1 MSMTERLSAPFVI
14 EQFIKAPR
22 ELVYAAFT
30 QGEHLSQWMRPPGM
44 VMTQCEVDA
53 REGGSF
59 HYGMR
64 AEAMPQ
70 APAMWGK
77 WSFRELAPERMVV
90 VVQFSDA
97 AGGVTR
103 HPMAPQ
109 WPLYPVDHHAQ
120 RKPAARALHRRRALP
135 QCRGR
140 SGVRRLSA
148 SMNLGGTAGTAT
160 AGRLSGPAG
169 RAQRVHILALPGRLG
184 RIPATGPGTPGLAP
198 LIVHAIGRLAVLDRR
213 HAHGPDH
220 IAQLRRNHHMG
231 MALVLAQLLAQGQ
244 RLAHLRIGEGPALRL
259 PDRCLALGLGI
270 AQVENSNAHGLI
282 FTTTEP
288 RL

>member
-1 MSMTERLSAPFVI
+1 MTERLSAPFVI

-30 QGEHLSQWMRPPGM
+30 KGEHLSQWMRPPGM

-77 WSFRELAPERMVV
+77 WSFRELKAPERIVV

-109 WPLYPVDHHAQ
+109 WPLYTLSTTTLSEEAGGTRIHLEW
-120 RKPAARALHRRRALP
+120 RALNASAVEEAVFDSSH
-135 QCRGR
+135 
-140 SGVRRLSA
+140 A
-148 SMNLGGTAGTAT
+148 SMNLGW
-160 AGRLSGPAG
+160 SGS
-169 RAQRVHILALPGRLG
+169 
-184 RIPATGPGTPGLAP
+184 
-198 LIVHAIGRLAVLDRR
+198 
-213 HAHGPDH
+213 
-220 IAQLRRNHHMG
+220 M
-231 MALVLAQLLAQGQ
+231 QLLTGY
-244 RLAHLRIGEGPALRL
+244 LAKVQA
-259 PDRCLALGLGI
+259 A
-270 AQVENSNAHGLI
+270 
-282 FTTTEP
+282 
-288 RL
+288 